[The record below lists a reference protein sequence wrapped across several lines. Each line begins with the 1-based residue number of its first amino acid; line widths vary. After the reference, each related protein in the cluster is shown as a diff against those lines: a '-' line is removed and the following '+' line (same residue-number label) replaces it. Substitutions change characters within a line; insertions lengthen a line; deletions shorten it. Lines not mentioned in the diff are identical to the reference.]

1 MNGTPCI
8 VTKPCLDT
16 MTHFGCPYY
25 SLSHQLLYFM
35 VGKMV
40 RWKQS
45 HSNYLGF
52 GYTGYTMMVKLLL
65 YVRTNWLYVC

>member
-8 VTKPCLDT
+8 ATNDCIDT
-16 MTHFGCPYY
+16 MTNFGCPYY

-40 RWKQS
+40 RRI
-45 HSNYLGF
+45 LAF
-52 GYTGYTMMVKLLL
+52 V
-65 YVRTNWLYVC
+65 V